1 MKEYLAKRILMIIP
15 TLLGITVV
23 VFLAMHMIPGDPVD
37 LLLAED
43 YSEEARQ
50 MIMREY
56 GLDQPLHIQYIKWL
70 WQMVQGNWGYSI
82 LTDRPVLPDVL
93 MKLPISLEL
102 IVVSMLVAMLIAVP
116 AGIISATKPYSPRD
130 YAAMTTALIG
140 NSVPDFYVGILL
152 VLLFSHTLD
161 LLPVNGF
168 VKLSDSVWGNIS
180 HIILPAAALGFARA
194 AILTRLVRAS
204 MLEVLKLDYVTT
216 ARAKGVRERWVI
228 LKHALQNALIPTLTV
243 VGLQVGFIIGGAIV
257 VETLFTV
264 PGLGQFGI
272 DAISGRDYPQVQA
285 FIVGSGIAV
294 QRIVG
299 REGQGHMGE
308 GVDALGP
315 GEVQRRILDR
325 HAVRWLLPRHDGA
338 VSFVHVGHQR
348 EGERQRAIGQQLLS
362 QLLFPGAQKRRR
374 LRDPVDVEEDE
385 FVTFRRQLTQQPVHQ
400 SRRDY
405 GCIHERLES
414 QHARKAFHP
423 GTLVQARGAGCDIQR
438 QLVHLFAGV
447 DREGVV
453 FERIVFRKNGFPG
466 ELLEPS

>member
-56 GLDQPLHIQYIKWL
+56 GLDQPWHIQYVKWL

-116 AGIISATKPYSPRD
+116 AGIISATKPYSSRD

-285 FIVGSGIAV
+285 FILVTAV
-294 QRIVG
+294 VF
-299 REGQGHMGE
+299 
-308 GVDALGP
+308 V
-315 GEVQRRILDR
+315 
-325 HAVRWLLPRHDGA
+325 
-338 VSFVHVGHQR
+338 VSNLV
-348 EGERQRAIGQQLLS
+348 
-362 QLLFPGAQKRRR
+362 
-374 LRDPVDVEEDE
+374 VDVLYAVLDP
-385 FVTFRRQLTQQPVHQ
+385 RI
-400 SRRDY
+400 SY
-405 GCIHERLES
+405 
-414 QHARKAFHP
+414 AK
-423 GTLVQARGAGCDIQR
+423 GTA
-438 QLVHLFAGV
+438 
-447 DREGVV
+447 
-453 FERIVFRKNGFPG
+453 
-466 ELLEPS
+466 

>member
-56 GLDQPLHIQYIKWL
+56 GLDQPWHIQYFKWL

-93 MKLPISLEL
+93 MKLPVSLEL

-168 VKLSDSVWGNIS
+168 VKLS
-180 HIILPAAALGFARA
+180 PLG
-194 AILTRLVRAS
+194 V
-204 MLEVLKLDYVTT
+204 
-216 ARAKGVRERWVI
+216 
-228 LKHALQNALIPTLTV
+228 
-243 VGLQVGFIIGGAIV
+243 
-257 VETLFTV
+257 
-264 PGLGQFGI
+264 
-272 DAISGRDYPQVQA
+272 
-285 FIVGSGIAV
+285 
-294 QRIVG
+294 
-299 REGQGHMGE
+299 
-308 GVDALGP
+308 
-315 GEVQRRILDR
+315 
-325 HAVRWLLPRHDGA
+325 
-338 VSFVHVGHQR
+338 
-348 EGERQRAIGQQLLS
+348 
-362 QLLFPGAQKRRR
+362 KR
-374 LRDPVDVEEDE
+374 
-385 FVTFRRQLTQQPVHQ
+385 T
-400 SRRDY
+400 
-405 GCIHERLES
+405 
-414 QHARKAFHP
+414 
-423 GTLVQARGAGCDIQR
+423 
-438 QLVHLFAGV
+438 
-447 DREGVV
+447 
-453 FERIVFRKNGFPG
+453 
-466 ELLEPS
+466 

>member
-1 MKEYLAKRILMIIP
+1 MKEYLVKRILMIIP

-56 GLDQPLHIQYIKWL
+56 GLDQPWHIQYVKWL

-285 FIVGSGIAV
+285 FILVTAV
-294 QRIVG
+294 VF
-299 REGQGHMGE
+299 
-308 GVDALGP
+308 V
-315 GEVQRRILDR
+315 
-325 HAVRWLLPRHDGA
+325 
-338 VSFVHVGHQR
+338 VSNLV
-348 EGERQRAIGQQLLS
+348 
-362 QLLFPGAQKRRR
+362 
-374 LRDPVDVEEDE
+374 VDVLYAVLDP
-385 FVTFRRQLTQQPVHQ
+385 RI
-400 SRRDY
+400 SY
-405 GCIHERLES
+405 
-414 QHARKAFHP
+414 AK
-423 GTLVQARGAGCDIQR
+423 GTA
-438 QLVHLFAGV
+438 
-447 DREGVV
+447 
-453 FERIVFRKNGFPG
+453 
-466 ELLEPS
+466 

>member
-56 GLDQPLHIQYIKWL
+56 GLDQPWHIQYVKWL

-285 FIVGSGIAV
+285 FILVTAV
-294 QRIVG
+294 VF
-299 REGQGHMGE
+299 
-308 GVDALGP
+308 V
-315 GEVQRRILDR
+315 
-325 HAVRWLLPRHDGA
+325 
-338 VSFVHVGHQR
+338 VSNLV
-348 EGERQRAIGQQLLS
+348 
-362 QLLFPGAQKRRR
+362 
-374 LRDPVDVEEDE
+374 VDVLYAVLDP
-385 FVTFRRQLTQQPVHQ
+385 RI
-400 SRRDY
+400 SY
-405 GCIHERLES
+405 
-414 QHARKAFHP
+414 AK
-423 GTLVQARGAGCDIQR
+423 GTA
-438 QLVHLFAGV
+438 
-447 DREGVV
+447 
-453 FERIVFRKNGFPG
+453 
-466 ELLEPS
+466 

>member
-23 VFLAMHMIPGDPVD
+23 VFLAMRMIPGDPVD

-56 GLDQPLHIQYIKWL
+56 GLDQPLHIQYVKWL

-93 MKLPISLEL
+93 MKLPVSLEL

-285 FIVGSGIAV
+285 FILVTAV
-294 QRIVG
+294 VF
-299 REGQGHMGE
+299 
-308 GVDALGP
+308 V
-315 GEVQRRILDR
+315 
-325 HAVRWLLPRHDGA
+325 
-338 VSFVHVGHQR
+338 VSNLV
-348 EGERQRAIGQQLLS
+348 
-362 QLLFPGAQKRRR
+362 
-374 LRDPVDVEEDE
+374 VDVLYAVLDP
-385 FVTFRRQLTQQPVHQ
+385 RI
-400 SRRDY
+400 SY
-405 GCIHERLES
+405 
-414 QHARKAFHP
+414 AK
-423 GTLVQARGAGCDIQR
+423 GTA
-438 QLVHLFAGV
+438 
-447 DREGVV
+447 
-453 FERIVFRKNGFPG
+453 
-466 ELLEPS
+466 